1 MGLRVCG
8 RDPGATRGASETWG
22 EDPEVVGLSG
32 RGGAPGAS
40 SYPVHSSAP
49 ARSRHAGRGLLLQ
62 GDPGKDGVG
71 QPGPPGPPGV
81 PGPVIYLSEQDVR
94 TLCGR
99 RALPEPPATSG
110 GQDCVGQ
117 GHPPSPCSGTPKTLG
132 FQVLVLR
139 GFSAVE
145 AGLSRAALWVGG
157 SPLRLRTCLLRPP
170 ASGTGGRAS
179 GPLVSGSQAG
189 GATRSSFASRL
200 RAPEARDRQA
210 WERGPVPRLVPVL
223 ACGPR
228 DVAVTRVGPWL

>member
-8 RDPGATRGASETWG
+8 RDPGATCGASETWG

-40 SYPVHSSAP
+40 SYPVHSSAS

-145 AGLSRAALWVGG
+145 AGLLELPYG
-157 SPLRLRTCLLRPP
+157 SEGHP
-170 ASGTGGRAS
+170 SGCGHVCS
-179 GPLVSGSQAG
+179 GP
-189 GATRSSFASRL
+189 
-200 RAPEARDRQA
+200 
-210 WERGPVPRLVPVL
+210 PRLAREAGPLGPSSQGHRQEGPPGAASLL
-223 ACGPR
+223 A
-228 DVAVTRVGPWL
+228 